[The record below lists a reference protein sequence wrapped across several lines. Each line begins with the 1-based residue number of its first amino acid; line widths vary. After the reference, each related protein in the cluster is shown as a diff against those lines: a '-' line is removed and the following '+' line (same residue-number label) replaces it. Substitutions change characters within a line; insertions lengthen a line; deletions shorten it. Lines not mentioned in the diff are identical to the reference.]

1 MHHRSLRYWI
11 AGFAVAVALPAGVAL
26 AQVPQLPPVPT
37 AVPVPVPTAVPVPVP
52 TAVPVPKVPVPVP
65 DVPKLPT
72 PSVPDVPKVPVPSVP
87 KIPKPSV
94 PKLPAPDLPN
104 LPAPVGRGGS
114 GSGSSGGGSAPATNG
129 GRSSG
134 GATNG
139 GATNGGGG
147 SSGGGGA
154 TSAAGGS
161 GAPAGESGQ
170 AGSAAAP
177 NSGPARA
184 AKRRAR
190 RARART
196 AAAPT
201 PRERRV
207 RRERRLRRAVV
218 QLAGCLGEVAAG
230 ERRVLVLRAGAGDR
244 RPLSRQTVAERL
256 DTNVRTVART
266 ERRGV
271 RHLRAAARGGACGG
285 LEPGAGTAIAGDGG
299 EAGADGSAVL
309 VHADPIPARGSDGE
323 GERIGTARS
332 GVKDSFAT
340 GPAAPGPATLFG
352 PGASADGGRG
362 MAIPLLLLAAFVT
375 GFAIMWTV
383 QGRRGGGAR
392 TA

>member
-1 MHHRSLRYWI
+1 MHHRSLRFWI
-11 AGFAVAVALPAGVAL
+11 AGFAIAVALPAGAAL

-37 AVPVPVPTAVPVPVP
+37 AVPVPVPSVVPVPVP

-65 DVPKLPT
+65 DVPKVPV

-87 KIPKPSV
+87 KLPTPSV
-94 PKLPAPDLPN
+94 PKLPAPDLPK
-104 LPAPVGRGGS
+104 LPAPGSGNGS
-114 GSGSSGGGSAPATNG
+114 GSGSSGGGSAPATSG

-139 GATNGGGG
+139 GG
-147 SSGGGGA
+147 GGGGA
-154 TSAAGGS
+154 TSGTSGS
-161 GAPAGESGQ
+161 GAPAGASGQ

-244 RPLSRQTVAERL
+244 RPLSRQAVAERL

-299 EAGADGSAVL
+299 EVGAAGSAVL
-309 VHADPIPARGSDGE
+309 VHADPIPAGGSDGD
-323 GERIGTARS
+323 GERVGTARS

-352 PGASADGGRG
+352 PGASAADGRG